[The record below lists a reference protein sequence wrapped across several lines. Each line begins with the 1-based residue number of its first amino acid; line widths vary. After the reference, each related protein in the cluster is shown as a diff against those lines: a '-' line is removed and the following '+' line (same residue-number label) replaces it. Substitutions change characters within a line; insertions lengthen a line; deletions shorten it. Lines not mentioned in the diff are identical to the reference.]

1 MLGTREGKSIRFSE
15 KDIRPTGRKTMGVK
29 GIKLG
34 SKEDFV
40 IAMLVVKRE
49 GTILVATEKGL
60 GKRTDVIQYRTQTR
74 GGKGV
79 MTMRVTEKTGKM
91 VSIMEVVD
99 ADDLIVIT
107 DKGVLMRQPV
117 SKIRTIGRVTQG
129 VKLVKLD
136 DGSKIS
142 SISRV
147 INEDSPRENYDK
159 SDDAQEGNSKDIST
173 IENKENKENNEA

>member
-1 MLGTREGKSIRFSE
+1 
-15 KDIRPTGRKTMGVK
+15 
-29 GIKLG
+29 
-34 SKEDFV
+34 
-40 IAMLVVKRE
+40 
-49 GTILVATEKGL
+49 
-60 GKRTDVIQYRTQTR
+60 
-74 GGKGV
+74 

-117 SKIRTIGRVTQG
+117 SNIRTIGRVTQG

-136 DGSKIS
+136 EGSKIS

-147 INEDSPRENYDK
+147 INEAEPGDNYDK
-159 SDDAQEGNSKDIST
+159 TENGTLDESNDKTVVGEGIEKQEKS
-173 IENKENKENNEA
+173 ENDES

>member
-1 MLGTREGKSIRFSE
+1 
-15 KDIRPTGRKTMGVK
+15 
-29 GIKLG
+29 
-34 SKEDFV
+34 
-40 IAMLVVKRE
+40 
-49 GTILVATEKGL
+49 
-60 GKRTDVIQYRTQTR
+60 
-74 GGKGV
+74 

-117 SKIRTIGRVTQG
+117 SHIRTIGRVTQG

-147 INEDSPRENYDK
+147 INEAEPSDNYDK
-159 SDDAQEGNSKDIST
+159 TKNEVLDEVKEKIPGGKKANKQEKS
-173 IENKENKENNEA
+173 ENDET

>member
-1 MLGTREGKSIRFSE
+1 
-15 KDIRPTGRKTMGVK
+15 
-29 GIKLG
+29 
-34 SKEDFV
+34 
-40 IAMLVVKRE
+40 
-49 GTILVATEKGL
+49 
-60 GKRTDVIQYRTQTR
+60 
-74 GGKGV
+74 

-117 SKIRTIGRVTQG
+117 SQIRTIGRVTQG

-136 DGSKIS
+136 DGTKIS

-147 INEDSPRENYDK
+147 INEDTPRDNYDK
-159 SDDAQEGNSKDIST
+159 TKDGHEDET
-173 IENKENKENNEA
+173 NNNTTGGNEANEQEKNENIEA

>member
-1 MLGTREGKSIRFSE
+1 
-15 KDIRPTGRKTMGVK
+15 
-29 GIKLG
+29 
-34 SKEDFV
+34 
-40 IAMLVVKRE
+40 
-49 GTILVATEKGL
+49 
-60 GKRTDVIQYRTQTR
+60 
-74 GGKGV
+74 

-117 SKIRTIGRVTQG
+117 SNIRTIGRVTQG

-147 INEDSPRENYDK
+147 INEAEPRENYDK
-159 SDDAQEGNSKDIST
+159 TEKST
-173 IENKENKENNEA
+173 LDNNNEKTDVSVDTDKQEEGENDES

>member
-1 MLGTREGKSIRFSE
+1 
-15 KDIRPTGRKTMGVK
+15 MGVK

-159 SDDAQEGNSKDIST
+159 SDAAQEGSGKDITT

>member
-1 MLGTREGKSIRFSE
+1 
-15 KDIRPTGRKTMGVK
+15 
-29 GIKLG
+29 
-34 SKEDFV
+34 
-40 IAMLVVKRE
+40 
-49 GTILVATEKGL
+49 
-60 GKRTDVIQYRTQTR
+60 
-74 GGKGV
+74 

-117 SKIRTIGRVTQG
+117 SHIRTIGRVTQG

-147 INEDSPRENYDK
+147 INEAEPSDNYDK
-159 SDDAQEGNSKDIST
+159 TKNEVLDEVKEKTPGGKEANKQEKS
-173 IENKENKENNEA
+173 ENDET

>member
-1 MLGTREGKSIRFSE
+1 
-15 KDIRPTGRKTMGVK
+15 
-29 GIKLG
+29 
-34 SKEDFV
+34 
-40 IAMLVVKRE
+40 
-49 GTILVATEKGL
+49 
-60 GKRTDVIQYRTQTR
+60 
-74 GGKGV
+74 

-117 SKIRTIGRVTQG
+117 SNIRTIGRVTQG

-136 DGSKIS
+136 EGSKIS

-147 INEDSPRENYDK
+147 INEAEPRENYDK
-159 SDDAQEGNSKDIST
+159 TENGILDERDEKTIGGEDLTKQEKS
-173 IENKENKENNEA
+173 ENDGP

>member
-1 MLGTREGKSIRFSE
+1 
-15 KDIRPTGRKTMGVK
+15 
-29 GIKLG
+29 
-34 SKEDFV
+34 
-40 IAMLVVKRE
+40 
-49 GTILVATEKGL
+49 
-60 GKRTDVIQYRTQTR
+60 
-74 GGKGV
+74 

-117 SKIRTIGRVTQG
+117 SHIRTIGRVTQG

-147 INEDSPRENYDK
+147 INEAEPSDNYDK
-159 SDDAQEGNSKDIST
+159 TKNEVLDEVKEKSQAGKKQTNKQEKS
-173 IENKENKENNEA
+173 ENDET

>member
-1 MLGTREGKSIRFSE
+1 
-15 KDIRPTGRKTMGVK
+15 
-29 GIKLG
+29 
-34 SKEDFV
+34 
-40 IAMLVVKRE
+40 
-49 GTILVATEKGL
+49 
-60 GKRTDVIQYRTQTR
+60 
-74 GGKGV
+74 

-159 SDDAQEGNSKDIST
+159 SDAAQEGSGKDITT
-173 IENKENKENNEA
+173 IENKENKDNNEA

>member
-1 MLGTREGKSIRFSE
+1 
-15 KDIRPTGRKTMGVK
+15 
-29 GIKLG
+29 
-34 SKEDFV
+34 
-40 IAMLVVKRE
+40 
-49 GTILVATEKGL
+49 
-60 GKRTDVIQYRTQTR
+60 
-74 GGKGV
+74 

-117 SKIRTIGRVTQG
+117 SNIRTIGRVTQG

-147 INEDSPRENYDK
+147 INEAEPSGNYDK
-159 SDDAQEGNSKDIST
+159 T
-173 IENKENKENNEA
+173 ENEILDKSNEKHVDGEETDGQKKSENDES

>member
-1 MLGTREGKSIRFSE
+1 
-15 KDIRPTGRKTMGVK
+15 
-29 GIKLG
+29 
-34 SKEDFV
+34 
-40 IAMLVVKRE
+40 
-49 GTILVATEKGL
+49 
-60 GKRTDVIQYRTQTR
+60 
-74 GGKGV
+74 

-117 SKIRTIGRVTQG
+117 SHIRTIGRVTQG

-147 INEDSPRENYDK
+147 INEDAPRENYDK
-159 SDDAQEGNSKDIST
+159 TKTAHEGKSDESPVVEKKAEEEKSI
-173 IENKENKENNEA
+173 NNDEA

>member
-1 MLGTREGKSIRFSE
+1 
-15 KDIRPTGRKTMGVK
+15 
-29 GIKLG
+29 
-34 SKEDFV
+34 
-40 IAMLVVKRE
+40 
-49 GTILVATEKGL
+49 
-60 GKRTDVIQYRTQTR
+60 
-74 GGKGV
+74 

-117 SKIRTIGRVTQG
+117 SNIRTIGRVTQG

-136 DGSKIS
+136 EGSKIS

-147 INEDSPRENYDK
+147 INEAEPRENYDK
-159 SDDAQEGNSKDIST
+159 TENRILDESDEKTIGGEDLAKQEKS
-173 IENKENKENNEA
+173 ENDGP

>member
-1 MLGTREGKSIRFSE
+1 
-15 KDIRPTGRKTMGVK
+15 
-29 GIKLG
+29 
-34 SKEDFV
+34 
-40 IAMLVVKRE
+40 
-49 GTILVATEKGL
+49 
-60 GKRTDVIQYRTQTR
+60 
-74 GGKGV
+74 

-117 SKIRTIGRVTQG
+117 SQIRTIGRVTQG

-136 DGSKIS
+136 GGSKIS

-147 INEDSPRENYDK
+147 INEDEPRENHDK
-159 SDDAQEGNSKDIST
+159 TETSHEEKGNETPIVK
-173 IENKENKENNEA
+173 NKTDEEKNTENNEA

>member
-1 MLGTREGKSIRFSE
+1 
-15 KDIRPTGRKTMGVK
+15 MGVK
-29 GIKLG
+29 GISLG
-34 SKEDFV
+34 SKEDYV

-117 SKIRTIGRVTQG
+117 SSIRTIGRVTQG

-142 SISRV
+142 SISSIFSLV
-147 INEDSPRENYDK
+147 TITTYLMGDNK
-159 SDDAQEGNSKDIST
+159 FNSFLFSFK
-173 IENKENKENNEA
+173 

>member
-1 MLGTREGKSIRFSE
+1 
-15 KDIRPTGRKTMGVK
+15 MGVK
-29 GIKLG
+29 GITLS
-34 SKEDFV
+34 SKDDYV

-117 SKIRTIGRVTQG
+117 SQIRTIGRVTQG

-136 DGSKIS
+136 DGTKIS

-147 INEDSPRENYDK
+147 INDDSSPPETEEAETTKENTANEDSEPPTEEPLE
-159 SDDAQEGNSKDIST
+159 QV
-173 IENKENKENNEA
+173 

>member
-1 MLGTREGKSIRFSE
+1 
-15 KDIRPTGRKTMGVK
+15 
-29 GIKLG
+29 
-34 SKEDFV
+34 
-40 IAMLVVKRE
+40 
-49 GTILVATEKGL
+49 
-60 GKRTDVIQYRTQTR
+60 
-74 GGKGV
+74 

-159 SDDAQEGNSKDIST
+159 SDAAQEGNSKDITT
-173 IENKENKENNEA
+173 IENKENKDNNEA

>member
-1 MLGTREGKSIRFSE
+1 
-15 KDIRPTGRKTMGVK
+15 
-29 GIKLG
+29 
-34 SKEDFV
+34 
-40 IAMLVVKRE
+40 
-49 GTILVATEKGL
+49 
-60 GKRTDVIQYRTQTR
+60 
-74 GGKGV
+74 

-117 SKIRTIGRVTQG
+117 SQIRTIGRVTQG

-136 DGSKIS
+136 EGSKIS

-147 INEDSPRENYDK
+147 INEDEPSANQENDK
-159 SDDAQEGNSKDIST
+159 SLKDNTPTSGEV
-173 IENKENKENNEA
+173 ENRDGDGDVNDYNEA